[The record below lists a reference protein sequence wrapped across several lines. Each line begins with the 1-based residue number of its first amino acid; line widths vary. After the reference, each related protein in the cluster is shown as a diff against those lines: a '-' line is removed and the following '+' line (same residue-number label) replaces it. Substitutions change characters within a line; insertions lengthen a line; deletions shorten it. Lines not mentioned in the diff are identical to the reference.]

1 MLILNIFQSF
11 QTMLLLCGEKWLWV
25 NASGVLFC
33 VSSLCVFFLL
43 EVHFCLSLRL
53 MRIVDW
59 QIFCCNLDLRDF
71 LLYSCKWHSKSV
83 VFEQSLLFLEP
94 WLHGILVFKDL
105 ECLELMLR
113 IVWQFVFF
121 LYIFVYNLLFFM
133 YTSVCKSEMLAFDIW
148 YSDLMDSCFVLSSF
162 KNLVRSFILP
172 VHIKNMSSINLR

>member
-1 MLILNIFQSF
+1 MFLRYVF
-11 QTMLLLCGEKWLWV
+11 
-25 NASGVLFC
+25 
-33 VSSLCVFFLL
+33 FFLL

-53 MRIVDW
+53 MGIADW
-59 QIFCCNLDLRDF
+59 QIFCCNLDLRVF
-71 LLYSCKWHSKSV
+71 LLYPCKWHSKSV

-94 WLHGILVFKDL
+94 WLYGILVFKDL

-133 YTSVCKSEMLAFDIW
+133 YTSVCKSVMLAFDIW
-148 YSDLMDSCFVLSSF
+148 YSDLMDSRFVLSSF